1 MSLSSK
7 IFKYEAD
14 DADSVISFTS
24 SSLGY
29 FESTLVWKQQLLIDN
44 ISSIYQHFQL
54 KTTVSEYFSTYM
66 MFLIHSASYEYNK
79 NLRLLNTTNLKNIQ
93 N

>member
-1 MSLSSK
+1 MSLASK

-44 ISSIYQHFQL
+44 ISSIYQHFEL
-54 KTTVSEYFSTYM
+54 KTTVSEYFPLT
-66 MFLIHSASYEYNK
+66 
-79 NLRLLNTTNLKNIQ
+79 
-93 N
+93 